1 MLQIPH
7 GNFNF
12 YPGPNELHNF
22 NRHVICYL
30 TFVIITDGL
39 QNMIFIFVVP
49 VVVYAGS
56 GVLLD
61 RWENERRVCIFQ
73 VW

>member
-1 MLQIPH
+1 MDFIILIVK
-7 GNFNF
+7 NFF
-12 YPGPNELHNF
+12 LIFEG
-22 NRHVICYL
+22 I
-30 TFVIITDGL
+30 